1 MLKKMSSAIKA
12 PFMKAPVHV
21 EEYLTS
27 KSLSSHGLGGYARI
41 TRNYEMRRI
50 RDVERTV

>member
-1 MLKKMSSAIKA
+1 MFSALKR
-12 PFMKAPVHV
+12 PFVKPPVYV
-21 EEYLTS
+21 EQFNTT

-50 RDVERTV
+50 RDQARDT